1 MSCFF
6 SHSNHVTFK
15 NTTTTI
21 KYLVYSCNILS
32 LKTRKPDL
40 ELKYSILICCAAL
53 FFKFYTIAIY
63 HRTWWVSTASYIL
76 EISRFDG
83 KTNVFMV
90 YITTGIIINRSIT
103 KVWWRWWNTTNSLWT
118 SCARSVISQLLCDI
132 RVCTK
137 YSTVMTPRMVFTN
150 WENF

>member
-1 MSCFF
+1 MCCFIF
-6 SHSNHVTFK
+6 QILHYSNLPQ
-15 NTTTTI
+15 N
-21 KYLVYSCNILS
+21 LV
-32 LKTRKPDL
+32 
-40 ELKYSILICCAAL
+40 SIDRQLYFRNQSIW
-53 FFKFYTIAIY
+53 
-63 HRTWWVSTASYIL
+63 R
-76 EISRFDG
+76 

-150 WENF
+150 WEKCLIKDHSDNHCSFAQIWKNLNKICIYIFRFTLYYLGLQVPKL